1 MRSKQKSA
9 FKILLV
15 YPNLS
20 MLYAPP
26 LAMAIFI
33 ALLRKE
39 GYQVDLFDATPYVG
53 EGASA
58 PVEGTFVG
66 DEMNTIR
73 ADKNSVE
80 KKLTFQ
86 SKITE
91 EKMGELV
98 QARPFSFE
106 DFNIESKVGL
116 FDDFKKKVDDFQP
129 DLMITS
135 TVEDTFLQLVSL
147 MSIVRDKKF
156 LLFTEVFL
164 LLQRQN

>member
-1 MRSKQKSA
+1 
-9 FKILLV
+9 
-15 YPNLS
+15 

-98 QARPFSFE
+98 RARPFSLADLCKQSIIPLYSFSLVWA
-106 DFNIESKVGL
+106 ESLLRTDSKGYMEVYETM
-116 FDDFKKKVDDFQP
+116 P
-129 DLMITS
+129 AIPP
-135 TVEDTFLQLVSL
+135 
-147 MSIVRDKKF
+147 DKK
-156 LLFTEVFL
+156 
-164 LLQRQN
+164 